1 MDEDEDQEPLVPIQL
16 RLSPTQIA
24 RIDRYRRGMTLRP
37 TRAWTIRFLLENALN
52 ILESGEH
59 PRGE

>member
-24 RIDRYRRGMTLRP
+24 RIDRYRRTMTLRP
-37 TRAWTIRFLLENALN
+37 SRAWTIRWLLENALN
-52 ILESGEH
+52 IIENEEH
-59 PRGE
+59 